1 MVAMVAPVC
10 LLEATPPQQGR
21 LSVALCG
28 QCVALWCDI
37 VWHSGAQ
44 WGSTNANGTVC
55 GTPVAAF
62 LIESQRSALVWQGGE
77 GGFNLELVV
86 QGEAR

>member
-1 MVAMVAPVC
+1 M
-10 LLEATPPQQGR
+10 
-21 LSVALCG
+21 
-28 QCVALWCDI
+28 
-37 VWHSGAQ
+37 AQ
-44 WGSTNANGTVC
+44 WGSANANGTVC